1 MCGILKFCLRSS
13 KRLNFYPETL
23 KRVYNLEKKSKYR
36 IFLQCNAV
44 IKAIY
49 RFRQNFIVLKN
60 GLIISGAWL
69 GLERVPLL
77 LKQKL
82 NIHISLN
89 CTFVISFGYIWLFQ
103 ARDCLLPTRL
113 MGIGVFR
120 AIAISRLIRETT
132 KHYFSQKI
140 KRSNILLK

>member
-1 MCGILKFCLRSS
+1 MCGILKFCLTSS
-13 KRLNFYPETL
+13 KGLNFYPETL

-44 IKAIY
+44 IKAIC

-77 LKQKL
+77 LKRKL

-89 CTFVISFGYIWLFQ
+89 CTFVISFG
-103 ARDCLLPTRL
+103 
-113 MGIGVFR
+113 
-120 AIAISRLIRETT
+120 
-132 KHYFSQKI
+132 
-140 KRSNILLK
+140 